1 MGNVKGR
8 PRVEQQ
14 ISYTDGNAYERSM
27 ARWSQLA
34 GEAFLGWLSPSS
46 SLRWIEVGCGNGAF
60 TELLAKRCTPR
71 AITGIDPADAQL
83 TYARSRPG
91 CGVAEFRKG
100 DAMSL
105 PFPDDSFDA
114 AVMALVIFFVPDP
127 ARGVAEMV
135 RVVKSGGV
143 VAAYAWDMLNGGF
156 PFDAMQTAMRE
167 MGIPPTYPPSV
178 EASRIEA
185 MRELWMAAGLAF
197 VETNEYTVSR
207 TYDDFEDLFATNS
220 HSAAIAPKLKAMA
233 PADVEVLKSLL
244 RVRFHADTSGRITC
258 TARVTAV
265 KGRVPN

>member
-1 MGNVKGR
+1 MA
-8 PRVEQQ
+8 EQQ
-14 ISYTDGNAYERSM
+14 ITYTDGSAYERSM

-46 SLRWIEVGCGNGAF
+46 NLSWIDVGCGTGAF
-60 TELLAKRCTPR
+60 TELLATRCKPR
-71 AITGIDPADAQL
+71 AVTGIDPADAQL
-83 TYARSRPG
+83 AYARSRPA

-127 ARGVAEMV
+127 ARGVAEMA
-135 RVVKSGGV
+135 RVVRPGGIV
-143 VAAYAWDMLNGGF
+143 SAYAWDMMNGGF
-156 PFDAMQTAMRE
+156 PFNAMQIAMRE

-185 MRELWMAAGLAF
+185 MRELWMAAGLAS
-197 VETNEYTVSR
+197 VETNEYTVRR
-207 TYDDFEDLFATNS
+207 TYDDFEDLFVTNS
-220 HSAAIAPKLKAMA
+220 HSAAIAPKLKAIP
-233 PADVEVLKSLL
+233 PADIEVLKSRL
-244 RVRFHADTSGRITC
+244 RDRFPADTSGRIAC

-265 KGRVPN
+265 RGQVPN